1 MGALLGNALVQAGD
15 GGTDPAQRKAKY
27 AEALKRIAGQAYALP
42 LFSYS
47 TNYAFT
53 QDLAFTA
60 QPDEVPRFYAA
71 SWK

>member
-1 MGALLGNALVQAGD
+1 M
-15 GGTDPAQRKAKY
+15 
-27 AEALKRIAGQAYALP
+27 
-42 LFSYS
+42 FSYS

-53 QDLAFTA
+53 SDLTFTA